1 MCRLRSALKLRA
13 YFNTKFVIAKF
24 PDSAQMR
31 LCLRY
36 FNTKFV
42 IAKCVNSLANR
53 PVKVFQYKICYSKMR
68 KWLNIIVQ
76 LITDFNTKFVIAKSM
91 QALNFIRVIYFNTKF
106 VIAKYVVFDGN
117 TIHIPNFNTKFVIAK

>member
-1 MCRLRSALKLRA
+1 
-13 YFNTKFVIAKF
+13 
-24 PDSAQMR
+24 
-31 LCLRY
+31 
-36 FNTKFV
+36 
-42 IAKCVNSLANR
+42 
-53 PVKVFQYKICYSKMR
+53 MR

-117 TIHIPNFNTKFVIAK
+117 TINIPNFNTKFVIAK